1 MRATALACMTFDR
14 FSNLLVLVF
23 SSLIWEAFGRNSER
37 NKYLRSDLK
46 DVDAFFQRTRNT
58 TMGFL
63 LGPLPSQAA
72 SHLLATPLFSPTCQ
86 PGGPSVSRSNRFDS
100 GLLFYPPSAVPA
112 APGACIDRFAP
123 TLGAGQERVL
133 FPVLLSMN
141 WKFVS
146 M

>member
-1 MRATALACMTFDR
+1 MGGFREEFRKKER
-14 FSNLLVLVF
+14 FEVRPEGWGCVF
-23 SSLIWEAFGRNSER
+23 PKDK
-37 NKYLRSDLK
+37 KYYD
-46 DVDAFFQRTRNT
+46 
-58 TMGFL
+58 GFL

-72 SHLLATPLFSPTCQ
+72 SHLLATPLFSPTRQ
-86 PGGPSVSRSNRFDS
+86 PEAPSVSRSNRFDS
-100 GLLFYPPSAVPA
+100 GLLFYPPPAVPA